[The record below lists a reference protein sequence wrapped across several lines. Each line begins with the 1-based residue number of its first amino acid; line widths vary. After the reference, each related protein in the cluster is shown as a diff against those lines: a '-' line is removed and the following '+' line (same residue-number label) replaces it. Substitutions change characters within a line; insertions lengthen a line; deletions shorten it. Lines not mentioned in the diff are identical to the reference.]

1 MTSFLCEQVIDFDAI
16 DGYEAKN
23 IETLIEQLQVIESR
37 KVVVLLRN
45 AHYLTTQ
52 AFAILYNYIRQL
64 NSSHAVFVLVSTD
77 SSRIFPPLLDF
88 VQHQEAA

>member
-23 IETLIEQLQVIESR
+23 IETLIEQLQAIESR

-64 NSSHAVFVLVSTD
+64 NSSHAAFVLVSTD